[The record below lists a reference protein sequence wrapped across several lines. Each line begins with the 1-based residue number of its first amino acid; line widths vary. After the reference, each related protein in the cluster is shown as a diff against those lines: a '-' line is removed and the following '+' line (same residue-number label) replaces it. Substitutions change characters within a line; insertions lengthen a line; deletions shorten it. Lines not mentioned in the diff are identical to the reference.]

1 MTPPEIP
8 RAMRYSM
15 PLHLQYRQSANA
27 SWVSGRTENIS
38 ASGVLFVVDEVLA
51 VNTLIT
57 MTLVMPAELVGGAG
71 ASVTC
76 VGKVVR
82 VLPPA
87 RHGRPAMA
95 ASITKYR
102 LLPGEQGIV

>member
-1 MTPPEIP
+1 
-8 RAMRYSM
+8 
-15 PLHLQYRQSANA
+15 
-27 SWVSGRTENIS
+27 
-38 ASGVLFVVDEVLA
+38 LFVADEVLA

-76 VGKVVR
+76 VGRVVR
-82 VLPPA
+82 VLPSSP
-87 RHGRPAMA
+87 HGRPTMA

-102 LLPGEQGIV
+102 LLPGEQKRLDAKEACRALETPPPRFVW